1 MLATGI
7 GGVRRILGVC
17 VVALVA
23 AGCRGAVMPT
33 PPQTPPQLLITQ
45 SPSPRFQEVTTGSV
59 SAVLPNAWS
68 PELAGPIDDPRQ
80 GLVAGPRQNTWG
92 GDRPPAEGFAA
103 MWIDGTRVGV
113 PSDYYYLAA
122 TGPALE
128 LITGSDECS
137 ATTER
142 VIADHRPAF
151 AAGEPDSPGDYV
163 ATGRGTCTVGRQ
175 PTRWAYFVAAPGYGP
190 VRKLGIPSSGLY
202 VVVVVMPDSP
212 RVVHKL
218 GLMLERTQF
227 GEASVADLI
236 DAARPMTFPVFGP
249 I

>member
-1 MLATGI
+1 MLASGI
-7 GGVRRILGVC
+7 GGVRRVLGVC

-33 PPQTPPQLLITQ
+33 PPPAAPELLITE
-45 SPSPRFQEVTTGSV
+45 SPSPYRQVTTGTV
-59 SAVLPNAWS
+59 TAVLPDAWS
-68 PELAGPIDDPRQ
+68 PELVAPLDDPKQ
-80 GLVAGPRQNTWG
+80 GLLAGPRPDTWG

-122 TGPALE
+122 TRTALDM
-128 LITGSDECS
+128 ITGSKECS
-137 ATTER
+137 ATRQR
-142 VIADHRPAF
+142 VIVDHRPAF
-151 AAGEPDSPGDYV
+151 ADGEPDSPGDYV
-163 ATGRGTCTVGRQ
+163 ATGRGACTVGRQ

-190 VRKLGIPSSGLY
+190 VREIGIPSSGMYL
-202 VVVVVMPDSP
+202 VVVVMPDSP
-212 RVVHKL
+212 RVLQKL
-218 GLMLERTQF
+218 ARMLERTRF

-236 DAARPMTFPVFGP
+236 EAARPVSFPVHGP

>member
-1 MLATGI
+1 M
-7 GGVRRILGVC
+7 
-17 VVALVA
+17 VALVA
-23 AGCRGAVMPT
+23 AACRGAVVPSPPAQAPT
-33 PPQTPPQLLITQ
+33 LLITE
-45 SPSPRFQEVTTGSV
+45 SPSPYREVTTGSV
-59 SAVLPNAWS
+59 TAVLPDAWS
-68 PELAGPIDDPRQ
+68 PELAGPSDDPRQ
-80 GLVAGPRQNTWG
+80 GLVAGPRPNTWS

-122 TGPALE
+122 TGPALD

-137 ATTER
+137 ATRQR
-142 VIADHRPAF
+142 VISDHRPAF
-151 AAGEPDSPGDYV
+151 AAGEPDSPGDFV
-163 ATGRGTCTVGRQ
+163 ATGRGTCIVRRQ

-190 VRKLGIPSSGLY
+190 VREIGIPSSGLY
-202 VVVVVMPDSP
+202 LVVAVMRDSP

-218 GLMLERTQF
+218 GLMLERTRF

-236 DAARPMTFPVFGP
+236 QAARAVSFPVFGP